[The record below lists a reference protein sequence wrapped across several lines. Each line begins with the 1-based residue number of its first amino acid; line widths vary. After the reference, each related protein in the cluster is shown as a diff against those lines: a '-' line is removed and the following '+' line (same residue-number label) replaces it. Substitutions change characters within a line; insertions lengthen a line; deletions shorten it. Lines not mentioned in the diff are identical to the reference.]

1 MRIACLVPAI
11 GLASGCLLY
20 TEYTDDRPAPHLRK
34 LAEAKI
40 LDLEVNL
47 GELAGLCPGKQ
58 AQLQA
63 DATVQWP
70 GAKPVHRTIGSDA
83 DSLAAASFAVTGP
96 LVRGDEGAHLMPDPD
111 VLKSVEAGFIAD
123 IAYSPESRF
132 KFHETFKPEYSCF
145 VGLDVAGEQ
154 GAPGDDGQ
162 SGSSGSKGANG
173 TAGSNGRNGGRGAK
187 GGHIEAFVTE
197 VSTPFYPKLL
207 AVHANDSFF
216 LAPADRPLTFAAIG
230 GTGGDGGTGGRGGA
244 GGDQAT
250 YNVTEETH
258 SGDHITKSH
267 GQGAAGNGGDG
278 GTGGDGGDGG
288 DGGTVVVIYDEAF
301 PELRELVHTNV
312 AGGSAGARGA
322 AGKGG
327 EHGSSHA
334 DKERKEGQDGQ
345 PGQDGERG
353 HGGGPGH
360 AEVRAG
366 SVASKFGDL
375 KGITPLG
382 HSKTTDSPQPHHHKR
397 HP

>member
-1 MRIACLVPAI
+1 MRIACFVPVV
-11 GLASGCLLY
+11 GLASGCLFY
-20 TEYTDDRPAPHLRK
+20 TSYRDDRPAPHLRT

-40 LDLEVNL
+40 LELAVNL
-47 GELAGLCPGKQ
+47 GELPGLCPGKQ

-83 DSLAAASFAVTGP
+83 DSLAAASFSVTGS
-96 LVRGDEGAHLMPDPD
+96 LVHGDEDAHLLPDPD
-111 VLKSVEAGFIAD
+111 VLKSVEVGFVAD
-123 IAYSPESRF
+123 IAYSPQSRF

-145 VGLDVAGEQ
+145 VGLDVPGEQ
-154 GAPGDDGQ
+154 GAPGDDGA

-173 TAGSNGRNGGRGAK
+173 TAGANGHGGKRGAK

-216 LAPADRPLTFAAIG
+216 LAPADRPLVFAATGGAG
-230 GTGGDGGTGGRGGA
+230 GTGGSGGRGGA

-267 GQGAAGNGGDG
+267 GQGAAGNGGDV

-288 DGGTVVVIYDEAF
+288 DGGTVVVTYDEAF
-301 PELRELVHTNV
+301 PELRELIHTNV
-312 AGGSAGARGA
+312 AGGSAGA
-322 AGKGG
+322 KGSG
-327 EHGSSHA
+327 GSGGSKGTSHA
-334 DKERKEGQDGQ
+334 DKERQEGQ
-345 PGQDGERG
+345 PGQAGQDGDRG

-360 AEVRAG
+360 ADVRAG
-366 SVASKFGDL
+366 SVASKFGEL
-375 KGITPLG
+375 PGVSLLG
-382 HSKTTDSPQPHHHKR
+382 RSKSSDSPQPHHHKR
-397 HP
+397 